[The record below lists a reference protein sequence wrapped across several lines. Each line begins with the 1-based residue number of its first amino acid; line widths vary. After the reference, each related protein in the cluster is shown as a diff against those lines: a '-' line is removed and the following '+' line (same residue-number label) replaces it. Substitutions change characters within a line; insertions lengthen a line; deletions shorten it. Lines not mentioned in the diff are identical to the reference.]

1 MNRTANEPKLATEK
15 CTLWFLFEFIFY
27 RYICVCVWVCVYN
40 YVHHYMQYYYV
51 EQREMHKI

>member
-15 CTLWFLFEFIFY
+15 CTLWFLLKFFLLSVY
-27 RYICVCVWVCVYN
+27 LCVYLYVYN

>member
-27 RYICVCVWVCVYN
+27 LYICVCECVYN

-51 EQREMHKI
+51 EQREMQKI